1 MAGGCSHRLRESQL
15 EGATFEQIEGAS
27 FVDTDKFSVLNSVLA

>member
-15 EGATFEQIEGAS
+15 EGATFEQIEGAG
-27 FVDTDKFSVLNSVLA
+27 FVDTDSFIIFRT